1 MLTLLTYQS
10 VGNLNP
16 GPQYTI
22 MFVRQERIAA
32 LLLVG
37 VAVVVIGAHLVLDSV
52 GKQPFARMFTNASA
66 DGELVTAEGTVSQAT
81 LTRSGGHLVLSLDEV
96 TVFVPAQAAEG
107 LTVHKGDRI
116 SVYGT
121 AQTYQ
126 GKKEILVSSGRDIR
140 IMPAE

>member
-1 MLTLLTYQS
+1 
-10 VGNLNP
+10 
-16 GPQYTI
+16 
-22 MFVRQERIAA
+22 MFVRQERVAA

-37 VAVVVIGAHLVLDSV
+37 VAVVVIGEHLVLDSV
-52 GKQPFARMFTNASA
+52 GKQPFARTFTNASA
-66 DGELVTAEGTVSQAT
+66 DGELVMVEGTVSQAT

-96 TVFVPAQAAEG
+96 SVFVPAQAAEG

-121 AQTYQ
+121 VQTYQ
-126 GKKEILVSSGRDIR
+126 GKKEILVNSGRDIR

>member
-1 MLTLLTYQS
+1 MLTLLTYQP

-16 GPQYTI
+16 GLQYTI
-22 MFVRQERIAA
+22 MLVRQERIAA
-32 LLLVG
+32 MLLVG

-52 GKQPFARMFTNASA
+52 GKQPFARTFTNTSA

-81 LTRSGGHLVLSLDEV
+81 LTRSGGHLILSMDEV
-96 TVFVPAQAAEG
+96 TVFIPAQAAEG

-121 AQTYQ
+121 VQTYQ

-140 IMPAE
+140 IIPAE

>member
-1 MLTLLTYQS
+1 
-10 VGNLNP
+10 
-16 GPQYTI
+16 
-22 MFVRQERIAA
+22 MFVRQERVAA

-52 GKQPFARMFTNASA
+52 GKQPFARTFTNASA
-66 DGELVTAEGTVSQAT
+66 DGELVMVEGTVSQAT
-81 LTRSGGHLVLSLDEV
+81 LTRSGGHMVLSLDEV
-96 TVFVPAQAAEG
+96 SVFVPAQAAEG

-121 AQTYQ
+121 VQMYQ